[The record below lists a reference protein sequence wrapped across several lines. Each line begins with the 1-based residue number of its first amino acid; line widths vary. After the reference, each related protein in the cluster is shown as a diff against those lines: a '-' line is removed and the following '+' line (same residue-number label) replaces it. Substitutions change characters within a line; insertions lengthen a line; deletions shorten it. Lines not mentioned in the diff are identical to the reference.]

1 MEVGVGGG
9 PGERWEWGRVLLG
22 LGAAPRPPPETR
34 VTIPDGRRPCEVSK
48 INETTTEKKN

>member
-1 MEVGVGGG
+1 MGGG